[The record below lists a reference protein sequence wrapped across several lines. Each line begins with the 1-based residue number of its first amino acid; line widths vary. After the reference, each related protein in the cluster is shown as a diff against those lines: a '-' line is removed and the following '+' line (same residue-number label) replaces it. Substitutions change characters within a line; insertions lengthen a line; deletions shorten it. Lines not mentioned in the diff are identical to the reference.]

1 MGEPQDAQA
10 AASRGTGSAV
20 DRADVI
26 LTPDQRVR
34 VFISSTLEELAA
46 ERAAAR
52 RAIARLHLVPV
63 WYESGARPHPPRSM
77 YRAYLEQ
84 SQVFVGI
91 YWQRYG
97 WVAPGMEISGLEDE
111 YRLAAGKPMLLYLKR
126 PAPDLEPRLAAMID
140 GIRAAGTVSYR
151 TFATPRELERL
162 LADDLAV
169 LLSESFR
176 GATTGAGVSPAGPGE
191 LAEAELPAGTVT
203 FLLTDIENST
213 RLWESV
219 PEAMEVALERHD
231 RLVTDVIEEHAGV
244 IITSRGE
251 GDSFFAVFPS
261 AVAAVEAAGACQLRL
276 VTEGW
281 PAGAALRVRMGM
293 HTGEARVRG
302 SDRIDHAPINRCA
315 RVKAAAHGGQVLL
328 TNTTRGLV
336 EGRLGGGFGLKR
348 LGEFR
353 LRDLAEPEPIY
364 QLTHADLPADFPPIR
379 ALAERTTN
387 LPVQV
392 SSFLGRARELDQIA
406 AALDEARLVTLTGPG
421 GIGKT
426 RLAVA
431 VGERRGDR
439 FAAGVVFVPLA
450 AVTDPG
456 LVLADVARAVGAGL
470 GGAGSPLQALAE
482 WFGGDRWLLIL
493 DNLEQVVSAAGKLGE
508 LLARCPG
515 VTILA
520 TSRTVLGLAAER
532 EYPVPPL
539 PLPAG
544 ADPVPVDELA
554 ASPAVALFVDR
565 ARAVRPGF
573 ALTENNAA
581 AVTAICRRLEGLPL
595 AIELAAARTRL
606 LDPAALLAR
615 LAASLDTLGTGAVDL
630 PERQRTLR
638 ATVEWSVS
646 LLENGER
653 SLLETLAVFTDG
665 WTIDA
670 AAQVAEVGE
679 DRTLELSEALARH
692 SLIQLDS
699 SGPGPRCAMLE
710 TVRAFVAERLAARP
724 DAAEVQR
731 RHAEY
736 YRALAAQAD
745 RPLRG
750 TGQGEWLERMEA
762 EAGNLAAA
770 VRWYLGHEPTPLPH
784 LFRILWPFWYLR
796 DRQAE
801 ARPWVE
807 ELLPAA
813 ASLDPQARAE
823 LEWAATVTANEV
835 GNDAA
840 ALAARRRLEPLLE
853 EIQDPFLRG
862 ICHLG
867 IAWTSPIGGDFEGA
881 LREVSAGLEELHGQD
896 EPFYTALAAFTAGAA
911 ETALGRPDGAL
922 RHLAVMRELADRFGY
937 TWLTASAR
945 LQQGILAIAQGRPG
959 QARELL
965 DEALD
970 LSLAIRIIRNVT
982 LCLAAF
988 GQLAFAEGDLERAAL
1003 LAGAADG
1010 LRRRAGFSTWPML
1023 RRSEAELAAQI
1034 RQALGDDRFGQAFA
1048 AGSRFSQQEAVAAV
1062 RDQHSDHTQPS

>member
-1 MGEPQDAQA
+1 MGEPQDARA

-539 PLPAG
+539 PLPADV
-544 ADPVPVDELA
+544 ALVDELA
-554 ASPAVALFVDR
+554 SSSAVALFVDR
-565 ARAVRPGF
+565 AQAVRPGF
-573 ALTENNAA
+573 TLTEDNAA
-581 AVTAICRRLEGLPL
+581 AVAEICRRLEGLPL

-615 LAASLDTLGTGAVDL
+615 LAASLDALGTGAVDL

-638 ATVEWSVS
+638 ATVEWSVG
-646 LLENGER
+646 LLHDGER
-653 SLLETLAVFTDG
+653 SLLETVAVFTDG

-670 AAQVAEVGE
+670 AAQVAGLEEG
-679 DRTLELSEALARH
+679 RALELSEALARH
-692 SLIQLDS
+692 SLIQLDLS
-699 SGPGPRCAMLE
+699 SGPGPRCAMLG
-710 TVRAFVAERLAARP
+710 TVRA
-724 DAAEVQR
+724 
-731 RHAEY
+731 
-736 YRALAAQAD
+736 
-745 RPLRG
+745 
-750 TGQGEWLERMEA
+750 
-762 EAGNLAAA
+762 
-770 VRWYLGHEPTPLPH
+770 
-784 LFRILWPFWYLR
+784 
-796 DRQAE
+796 
-801 ARPWVE
+801 
-807 ELLPAA
+807 
-813 ASLDPQARAE
+813 
-823 LEWAATVTANEV
+823 
-835 GNDAA
+835 
-840 ALAARRRLEPLLE
+840 
-853 EIQDPFLRG
+853 
-862 ICHLG
+862 
-867 IAWTSPIGGDFEGA
+867 
-881 LREVSAGLEELHGQD
+881 
-896 EPFYTALAAFTAGAA
+896 
-911 ETALGRPDGAL
+911 
-922 RHLAVMRELADRFGY
+922 
-937 TWLTASAR
+937 
-945 LQQGILAIAQGRPG
+945 
-959 QARELL
+959 
-965 DEALD
+965 
-970 LSLAIRIIRNVT
+970 
-982 LCLAAF
+982 
-988 GQLAFAEGDLERAAL
+988 
-1003 LAGAADG
+1003 
-1010 LRRRAGFSTWPML
+1010 
-1023 RRSEAELAAQI
+1023 
-1034 RQALGDDRFGQAFA
+1034 
-1048 AGSRFSQQEAVAAV
+1048 
-1062 RDQHSDHTQPS
+1062 